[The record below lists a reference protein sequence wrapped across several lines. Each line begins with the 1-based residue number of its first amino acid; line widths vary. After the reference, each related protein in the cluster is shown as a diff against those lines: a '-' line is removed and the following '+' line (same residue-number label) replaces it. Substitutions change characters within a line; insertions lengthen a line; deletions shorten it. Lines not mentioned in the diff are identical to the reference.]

1 MKKLKL
7 LLAVIITSVISV
19 TGYSQEGTPVDYM
32 NKISLK
38 YRTIQQDMWDYTSAV
53 AHGKSAKKVES
64 RRAEL
69 IQTTYTALNE
79 VKRMPAYDGDATYR
93 DSVVSFLNIYYLIL
107 KEDYAKIVDM
117 EEISERSY
125 DNMEAY
131 MMAKDMANE
140 KMNSAAAMVAEQQ
153 RVFATK
159 HNITLQEADDELS
172 NNMTKANAVYNYYNV
187 IYLIFFKS
195 FVQEK
200 YLIEAINNKD
210 VSAIEQNKNALA
222 SAANDGLEK
231 LKSESHFNG
240 DNTVVM
246 ACIEILTFYKDEA
259 ENKISLITDYFIKT
273 ENFNTIKTSFDQIKP
288 NNRSQVDI
296 DSYNN
301 AVNEMNASVG
311 VYNTTNTELST
322 NRAKYLDSWNNS
334 TAKFT
339 DKHVPTGKK

>member
-1 MKKLKL
+1 MKTVKI
-7 LLAVIITSVISV
+7 LLAVFLTSCMSFLAQ
-19 TGYSQEGTPVDYM
+19 SQTETPVDYM

-69 IQTTYTALNE
+69 IQTTYTAMNE
-79 VKRMPAYDGDATYR
+79 VKKMPAYDGDATYR
-93 DSVVSFLNIYYLIL
+93 DSVISFLNIYYLIL

-125 DNMEAY
+125 NDMEAY
-131 MMAKDMANE
+131 MTAKEMANE
-140 KMNSAAAMVAEQQ
+140 KMNLAAFMVAEQQ

-159 HNITLQEADDELS
+159 HNITLQAADDELS
-172 NNMTKANAVYNYYNV
+172 NNMKTANEVYNYYNE

-195 FVQEK
+195 YVQEK
-200 YLIEAINNKD
+200 YLIEAINKKD
-210 VSAIEQNKNALA
+210 VSSIEQNKNALA
-222 SAANDGLEK
+222 ATAIEGLEK
-231 LKSESHFNG
+231 LKAVTNFKG
-240 DNTVVM
+240 DNTVVT
-246 ACIEILTFYKDEA
+246 ACIELLTFYKDEA
-259 ENKISLITDYFIKT
+259 ETKIALITDYFIKT

-288 NNRSQVDI
+288 NNRTQADV

-301 AVNEMNASVG
+301 AINEMNASVA

-322 NRAKYLDSWNNS
+322 NRAKYLDSWNNA

-339 DKHVPTGKK
+339 DKHVPKGKK

>member
-1 MKKLKL
+1 MKNLKFL
-7 LLAVIITSVISV
+7 MAVLFTAVIPFVAQA
-19 TGYSQEGTPVDYM
+19 QEGTPVDYM
-32 NKISLK
+32 NNISLK

-69 IQTTYTALNE
+69 IQTTYTAMNE
-79 VKRMPAYDGDATYR
+79 VKKMPAYEGDATYR
-93 DSVVSFLNIYYLIL
+93 DSVISFLNIYYLIL

-125 DNMEAY
+125 NDMEAY
-131 MMAKDMANE
+131 MTAKEMANE
-140 KMNSAAAMVAEQQ
+140 KMNLAAFMVAEQQ
-153 RVFATK
+153 KVFAAK
-159 HNITLQEADDELS
+159 YNITLQVADDQLS
-172 NNMTKANAVYNYYNV
+172 NNMNAANEVYNYYNE

-195 FVQEK
+195 YIQEK
-200 YLIEAINNKD
+200 YLIEAINKKD

-222 SAANDGLEK
+222 ATSVEGLEK
-231 LKSESHFNG
+231 LKSITNFKG
-240 DNTVVM
+240 DNTVVD

-259 ENKISLITDYFIKT
+259 ENKIALITDYFIKT

-288 NNRSQVDI
+288 NNRTQADV
-296 DSYNN
+296 DSYNT
-301 AVNEMNASVG
+301 AVNEMNASVA

-322 NRAKYLDSWNNS
+322 NRGKYLDNWNNA

-339 DKHVPTGKK
+339 DKHVPSGKK

>member
-1 MKKLKL
+1 MKNLKFL
-7 LLAVIITSVISV
+7 MAVLFTAVIAIVAQA
-19 TGYSQEGTPVDYM
+19 QEGTPVDYM

-69 IQTTYTALNE
+69 IQTTYTAMNE
-79 VKRMPAYDGDATYR
+79 VKKMPAYEGDATYR
-93 DSVVSFLNIYYLIL
+93 DSVISFLNIYYLIL

-125 DNMEAY
+125 NDMEAY
-131 MMAKDMANE
+131 MTAKEMANE
-140 KMNSAAAMVAEQQ
+140 KMNLAAFMVGEQQ
-153 RVFATK
+153 KVFAAK
-159 HNITLQEADDELS
+159 YNITLQVADDELS
-172 NNMTKANAVYNYYNV
+172 NNMNVANEVYNYYND

-195 FVQEK
+195 YVQEK
-200 YLIEAINNKD
+200 YLIEAINKKD

-222 SAANDGLEK
+222 ATSIEGLEK
-231 LKSESHFNG
+231 LKSVTNFKG
-240 DNTVVM
+240 DNTVVT

-259 ENKISLITDYFIKT
+259 ENKIALITDYFIKT

-288 NNRSQVDI
+288 NNRTQADV
-296 DSYNN
+296 DSYNT

-311 VYNTTNTELST
+311 VYNATNTELST
-322 NRAKYLDSWNNS
+322 NRGKYLDNWNNA

-339 DKHVPTGKK
+339 DKHVPSGKK